1 MNKAQKN
8 GEVVSQTASQNRKNR
23 NSESNFKIQQEL
35 WETVKK
41 DFKNYKSSKISNIFL
56 QKDECEPSNK
66 NLSFLQ
72 KPKKSKNEH

>member
-1 MNKAQKN
+1 MERWSPKQQAKI
-8 GEVVSQTASQNRKNR
+8 EKNR

-56 QKDECEPSNK
+56 QKNEREPSNK